1 MNNQQTEYLPA
12 AYSSLPDKS
21 GVYVYLDKENKV
33 IYVGKANNLKNR
45 VSSYFAKSAILGAK
59 TKQLVEKI
67 HKIKITIVESEL
79 EALLLEAFY
88 IKKFRPRYNVRL
100 NDDKSY
106 VRIRITIK
114 DAYPAVLLARREDDK
129 NSLYFGPYP
138 NSGAVKLVLK
148 TIRKVFPYQST
159 TNHPKRICLYNHLGL
174 CPCPPVFDSGE
185 LKKEYR
191 KNVSGIIKILEGKS
205 QLILKELEKKRDVLS
220 QNEMYE
226 DANIIQKRINAL
238 SIITQPYH
246 KPFEYHINPNLRID
260 LRQQEMD
267 QLMEYLNKSGFA
279 LKKLHRIE
287 CYDISNTQGVYAT
300 GSMVVFIDGEKT
312 TSEYRRFKIKK
323 DGAPNDFAMMEEVLT
338 RRFKRGG
345 WEQPDLIIVDG
356 GKGQVSSA
364 LKALAINNI
373 DIPLIGL
380 AKREETIIIPI
391 NSKLETR
398 NSKKIQNTNIK
409 KSKRFENLY
418 LENLDIV
425 ADFGF
430 LPAGRQ
436 GRASNLNFSEV
447 HLPKSSKALQLIM
460 RIRDEAHRFA
470 ITYHRLL
477 RSKNALL

>member
-1 MNNQQTEYLPA
+1 MNNQQTEYLP
-12 AYSSLPDKS
+12 SSYPKLPDKS
-21 GVYVYLDKENKV
+21 GVYVYLDKDQKV

-59 TKQLVEKI
+59 TLQLVEKI
-67 HKIKITIVESEL
+67 QKIKITIVESEL

-114 DAYPAVLLARREDDK
+114 DTYPAVLLARGEEDK

-148 TIRKVFPYQST
+148 TIRKVFTYQST
-159 TNHPKRICLYNHLGL
+159 TNHPKKICLYNHLGL
-174 CPCPPVFDSGE
+174 CPCPPVFDTPG
-185 LKKEYR
+185 LKKEYK
-191 KNVSGIIKILEGKS
+191 KNIRGIIKILEGKS
-205 QLILKELEKKRDVLS
+205 QLILKQLENKRDEYS
-220 QNEMYE
+220 QKEMYE
-226 DANIIQKRINAL
+226 EANTFQKKINAL

-246 KPFEYHINPNLRID
+246 KPFEYHVNPNLRVD

-267 QLMEYLNKSGFA
+267 QLMDYLNQSGFV

-287 CYDISNTQGVYAT
+287 CYDISNTQGTHAT

-338 RRFKRGG
+338 RRFKREG
-345 WEQPDLIIVDG
+345 WEQPDLVIVDG

-364 LKALAINNI
+364 LKSLATSKI

-380 AKREETIIIPI
+380 AKREETIIIPRGESVKGKGDS
-391 NSKLETR
+391 NYSSRLTLNPSPFLEV
-398 NSKKIQNTNIK
+398 S
-409 KSKRFENLY
+409 
-418 LENLDIV
+418 
-425 ADFGF
+425 
-430 LPAGRQ
+430 
-436 GRASNLNFSEV
+436 
-447 HLPKSSKALQLIM
+447 LPKSSKALQLIM

-477 RSKNALL
+477 RSKHSLL